1 MRTISGR
8 AVVARVRIVALMGLC
23 ALVVGACA
31 DRRDPLEIGLRRV
44 ALDLAF
50 KDAEK
55 AAPVSP
61 RQVAAQLAVADPV
74 TLQQIPE
81 QEPEEEEEE
90 LPGRR
95 GPRVIV
101 IPARA
106 PEPVCETAPPGA
118 NYDVPTYPV
127 VKDPPAVG
135 TYTRR
140 NNGTLKIET
149 ATFDLDFPYPP
160 KTNVDITDVQF
171 VTASSY
177 LSDDDVKDANLP
189 AQVRSDATAFPPRT
203 EYSMTRYGPSGLK
216 VVDRYRYSSGGT
228 SGGDYLWLIRR
239 ETTLNGKTAV
249 FNPTPPI
256 RYVELF
262 VAEGPD
268 SVVTHAGTDRRTN
281 TALSIQSKI
290 VGRES
295 IDVCGEVVDTFRIE
309 IIENFVDLSQQPP
322 VISGNENGTAN
333 YWNIRFDHGL
343 LIVQEEVHSTY
354 RGTEEIAGAPV
365 PVTLRTDYVS
375 TIDALTPK
383 PLKARST
390 TPTTRPADDG
400 GGDEGTEEE

>member
-1 MRTISGR
+1 MTTAAGR
-8 AVVARVRIVALMGLC
+8 PRKVAARAAALVALCG
-23 ALVVGACA
+23 VVVSACA
-31 DRRDPLEIGLRRV
+31 ERQDPLEIGLRRV

-61 RQVAAQLAVADPV
+61 RQVVAQLGAADP
-74 TLQQIPE
+74 TILQQIPE
-81 QEPEEEEEE
+81 EEPEVEE
-90 LPGRR
+90 PARR
-95 GPRVIV
+95 GPRIIV
-101 IPARA
+101 IPAKKTE
-106 PEPVCETAPPGA
+106 PECEPAPPGA

-140 NNGTLKIET
+140 NNGTLKVET
-149 ATFDLDFPYPP
+149 AAFNLDFPYPP
-160 KTNVDITDVQF
+160 KTNVDITDIQF

-177 LSDDDVKDANLP
+177 LNAEEADQANLP
-189 AQVRSDATAFPPRT
+189 PTVRNDATAFPPRT

-228 SGGDYLWLIRR
+228 TGGDYLWLIRR
-239 ETTLNGKTAV
+239 ETTLEGKTTV

-262 VAEGPD
+262 VPEGPD
-268 SVVTHAGTDRRTN
+268 SEVTHAGTDRETN
-281 TALSIQSKI
+281 TALAVQSKI

-295 IDVCGEVVDTFRIE
+295 IDVCGEVVDSFRVE

-322 VISGNENGTAN
+322 VVSGNETGTAN
-333 YWNIRFDHGL
+333 YWNIRFDDGL

-354 RGTEEIAGAPV
+354 RGTMQIAGAPV

-383 PLKARST
+383 PLKSGST
-390 TPTTRPADDG
+390 TPTTRPADDEEV
-400 GGDEGTEEE
+400 DEEAEE

>member
-1 MRTISGR
+1 MRTKSPRSGITR
-8 AVVARVRIVALMGLC
+8 LRSLAAVGVC
-23 ALVVGACA
+23 AVIVGACA
-31 DRRDPLEIGLRRV
+31 DRQDPLEIGLRRV

-61 RQVAAQLAVADPV
+61 RQVVAQLGAADPL
-74 TLQQIPE
+74 TLQEIPE
-81 QEPEEEEEE
+81 EEPEEE
-90 LPGRR
+90 PGRR

-106 PEPVCETAPPGA
+106 PEPVCDTAPPGA

-127 VKDPPAVG
+127 VKDPPLVG

-171 VTASSY
+171 VTANSV
-177 LSDDDVKDANLP
+177 LNEEDVKGANLP
-189 AQVRSDATAFPPRT
+189 SEVRNDATVFPPRT

-228 SGGDYLWLIRR
+228 TGGDFLWLIRR
-239 ETTLNGKTAV
+239 DTTLNGKTTV

-262 VAEGPD
+262 VPEGPD
-268 SVVTHAGTDRRTN
+268 SEVTHAGTDRETN
-281 TALSIQSKI
+281 TALSVQSKI

-295 IDVCGEVVDTFRIE
+295 IDVCGEVVDTFRVE

-322 VISGNENGTAN
+322 VISGNETGTAN
-333 YWNIRFDHGL
+333 YWNIRFDQGL
-343 LIVQEEVHSTY
+343 LIVQEEIHTVY
-354 RGTEEIAGAPV
+354 RGTEEVAGAPV

-375 TIDALTPK
+375 TIDALKPK
-383 PLKARST
+383 PLKTGST
-390 TPTTRPADDG
+390 TPTTRPPGDA
-400 GGDEGTEEE
+400 GGDEEEEE